1 MSTMQHLTRLFLAW
15 LMIALSIGAV
25 PVLAKDPAPV
35 ESPTEPAAIEETAAQ
50 SPELQQ
56 AIDRLTDIHQSLS
69 DKRPNLDELKQQV
82 NKAREDERK
91 QELQEDLTDLQNK
104 IQQLNSSF
112 ERIAIGGIDL
122 SIFSDEPEA
131 AFNWQE
137 ELIEITRPILSGL
150 KELTD
155 KPRKIEELR
164 SQINRQED
172 QLEII
177 DKALDSITVF
187 QGHTLPAPVEE
198 KLKGL
203 AADWQQRR
211 SDIEQELENARFQLA
226 SLQGNDVSPLEA
238 VQMALD
244 EFLRGRGLTLG
255 LAALAFIAVWVFM
268 RTLLWV
274 HEKAGNRRNQKQRIK
289 KARLIRYSYRLLT
302 GVFAVFAVLIVFYL
316 RSDLLLLVLAI
327 LALVVLGLGLRQTL
341 PRYITEIRLLLD
353 VGPVRTGE
361 RVIYN
366 GIPLQVKSI
375 NVYSV
380 LRNPVLEGV
389 IRLPLAM
396 LNELISRPCGVE
408 PWFPCQE
415 GDYVLLPDGRLG
427 QVLRQTLDQVQLKV
441 VGSVVHYP
449 TADFFQLNVRNLS
462 RQGFGLAVTFGIDYR
477 HQAIC
482 LDLVPERFQQALITA
497 FENAGLAEQVED
509 IAVEFKEAG
518 ASSLDYL
525 LYLTMKGEAASAY
538 FKLGR
543 LAQQTCV
550 AVCNQENWGIPFGQ
564 LTIHQGDGFEALR
577 NRDRIVGTHSD

>member
-1 MSTMQHLTRLFLAW
+1 MSFTMHHLIRLFLFW
-15 LMIALSIGAV
+15 LMLALSIGSMS
-25 PVLAKDPAPV
+25 VLAQDSAPG
-35 ESPTEPAAIEETAAQ
+35 ESIDESAAAEATADKSQ
-50 SPELQQ
+50 YFQQ
-56 AIDRLTDIHQSLS
+56 AIDRLTNIHQSLS
-69 DKRPNLDELKQQV
+69 KKRPTLDELKQQV
-82 NKAREDERK
+82 KKTREEERK
-91 QELQEDLTDLQNK
+91 QELQEDLTDLQKN
-104 IQQLNSSF
+104 IQQLNNAF
-112 ERIAIGGIDL
+112 ERIAIGGLDL
-122 SIFSDEPEA
+122 SIFSDEPEST
-131 AFNWQE
+131 FDWQE

-164 SQINRQED
+164 SQINLQED

-177 DKALDSITVF
+177 DKALDSLAAF
-187 QGHTLPAPVEE
+187 QGHTPPASVEE
-198 KLKGL
+198 KLKAL
-203 AADWQQRR
+203 TDDWQQRR

-226 SLQGNDVSPLEA
+226 SLQGNDVSSLEA
-238 VQMALD
+238 VQIAFD

-255 LAALAFIAVWVFM
+255 LAVLAFIAVWVFM
-268 RTLLWV
+268 RILLWI
-274 HEKAGNRRNQKQRIK
+274 HESISHRNQKQRIK

-302 GVFAVFAVLIVFYL
+302 GLLAVAAVLTVFYI

-341 PRYITEIRLLLD
+341 PSYISEIRLLLD

-380 LRNPVLEGV
+380 LRNPALEGV

-408 PWFPCQE
+408 PWFPCLE
-415 GDYVLLPDGRLG
+415 GEYVLLPDGRLG

-441 VGSVVHYP
+441 VGSIVHYP

-462 RQGFGLAVTFGIDYR
+462 RQGFGLAVTFGIDYG

-482 LDLVPERFQQALITA
+482 LDLVPQRFQQALITA

-525 LYLTMKGEAASAY
+525 LYLTMKGEAASGY

-550 AVCNQENWGIPFGQ
+550 AVCNEENWGIPFGQ
-564 LTIHQGDGFEALR
+564 LTIHQGEGFEVLR
-577 NRDRIVGTHSD
+577 TESRS